1 MSRRARNFR
10 ALSAARDPQRSGT
23 RFDDDDDDGPRDST
37 PTRFERSTNAR
48 RISARV
54 AKDADVRLLSRDT
67 GHDNW
72 SAARRG
78 ESGAISG
85 GFLVRGGVLLK
96 YTHREHR
103 VIRVARDD
111 NNYRA

>member
-1 MSRRARNFR
+1 MARVSTTTTVLEIR
-10 ALSAARDPQRSGT
+10 LL
-23 RFDDDDDDGPRDST
+23 RDSNDRRMLVEFRHVW
-37 PTRFERSTNAR
+37 PKMRS
-48 RISARV
+48 
-54 AKDADVRLLSRDT
+54 DVRLLSRDT